1 MQFFNYFR
9 ISLGLLNLSVFSFYC
24 IIFSLFFFFLYS
36 RHPRFSAAGD
46 CGFLV
51 YCVILYINIYTK
63 KYLSQHS
70 SANLQV
76 IVQLVYLV
84 FYQAVYQGSLS
95 RQSIKHSII
104 TLACCFQV
112 RYQHFFS
119 GIFSEFTWK
128 QFYSENKRLS
138 LILHIGLQDLWI
150 NVL

>member
-36 RHPRFSAAGD
+36 RHTRFSAAGD

-63 KYLSQHS
+63 KYLSQHG

-76 IVQLVYLV
+76 IQFSQSIQYSIKQSIKV
-84 FYQAVYQGSLS
+84 VYQGSLS
-95 RQSIKHSII
+95 SIQSLRQHAAFKLD
-104 TLACCFQV
+104 TNTFFLAYLV
-112 RYQHFFS
+112 
-119 GIFSEFTWK
+119 
-128 QFYSENKRLS
+128 N
-138 LILHIGLQDLWI
+138 LHGNNFIRKIRDFR
-150 NVL
+150 

>member
-76 IVQLVYLV
+76 IQFSQSIQYSIKQSIKV
-84 FYQAVYQGSLS
+84 VYQGSLS
-95 RQSIKHSII
+95 SIQSLRQHAAFKLD
-104 TLACCFQV
+104 TNTFFLAYLV
-112 RYQHFFS
+112 
-119 GIFSEFTWK
+119 
-128 QFYSENKRLS
+128 N
-138 LILHIGLQDLWI
+138 LHGNNFIRKIRDFR
-150 NVL
+150 